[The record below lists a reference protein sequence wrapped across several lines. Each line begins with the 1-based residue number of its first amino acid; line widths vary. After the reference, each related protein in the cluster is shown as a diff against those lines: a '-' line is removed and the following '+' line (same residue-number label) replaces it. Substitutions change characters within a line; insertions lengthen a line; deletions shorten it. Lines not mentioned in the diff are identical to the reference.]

1 MPIGLIVA
9 DFFVLAW
16 EPSAELCLEDT
27 VANRK
32 GKRKKG
38 GPKEGGN
45 ATSPLHSRGSPGG
58 MFARR
63 APGALLLD
71 YVPPEEPPSTPLGN
85 ALRIR

>member
-1 MPIGLIVA
+1 MCGRGGGLALQGVRETRKA
-9 DFFVLAW
+9 GTTGVSLW
-16 EPSAELCLEDT
+16 QKSGPS
-27 VANRK
+27 
-32 GKRKKG
+32 
-38 GPKEGGN
+38 
-45 ATSPLHSRGSPGG
+45 GG

>member
-1 MPIGLIVA
+1 MTSRAMAGTLCTGTWTPQYA
-9 DFFVLAW
+9 DKVK
-16 EPSAELCLEDT
+16 EPCAAVVVGGCSIAT
-27 VANRK
+27 VVY
-32 GKRKKG
+32 
-38 GPKEGGN
+38 
-45 ATSPLHSRGSPGG
+45 GG